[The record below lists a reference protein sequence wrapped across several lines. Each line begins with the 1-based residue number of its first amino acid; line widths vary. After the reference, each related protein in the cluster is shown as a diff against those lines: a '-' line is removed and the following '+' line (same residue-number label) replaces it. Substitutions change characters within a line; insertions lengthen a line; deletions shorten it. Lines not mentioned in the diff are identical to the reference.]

1 MLGCLSLLL
10 AVQISTTE
18 QSTAAP
24 KPLAATIPG
33 RQEVQ
38 TQSQPAPPSVWNPTK
53 AQPEARVFIDR
64 MENNLDGL
72 IASEILKQRVPMVIV
87 AEEREADY
95 IITVASIRAD
105 DKWYHTI
112 FSGQDKNEGNVQ
124 LLSVKEK
131 SLVWEGAAGD
141 RSMSFGNLKPRAQRK
156 VADRLIKKMK
166 KDVFQ
171 PIRW

>member
-10 AVQISTTE
+10 AVQISTAA
-18 QSTAAP
+18 QSTASPTAV
-24 KPLAATIPG
+24 AATIPG
-33 RQEVQ
+33 RQELQ
-38 TQSQPAPPSVWNPTK
+38 TQIQPAAPSIRNPTK
-53 AQPEARVFIDR
+53 VQPEARVFIDR
-64 MENNLDGL
+64 MGNNLDGL

-95 IITVASIRAD
+95 IITVASIKAD

-112 FSGQDKNEGNVQ
+112 FSGKDKNEGNVR

-131 SLVWEGAAGD
+131 SLVWEGEAGD
-141 RSMSFGNLKPRAQRK
+141 RSVGFGNLKPRAQRK

-166 KDVFQ
+166 KDLFSQ
-171 PIRW
+171 